1 MKIAV
6 SERRQ
11 TEKKC
16 RKKSKSKKVK
26 SEEKEVKQEEHCW
39 TEPDNLIL
47 QACPSEPE
55 NHPCTDFPSTQFE
68 TNKTFGTMNKQN

>member
-1 MKIAV
+1 M
-6 SERRQ
+6 
-11 TEKKC
+11 
-16 RKKSKSKKVK
+16 
-26 SEEKEVKQEEHCW
+26 KQEEHCW

-68 TNKTFGTMNKQN
+68 TNKTFGQWTNKIERISFYE